1 MDDFDIWLLSK
12 QLILIILAQKS
23 ILGLLKQLMY
33 VKILH
38 LFAQNLE
45 NHTFVLF
52 CWTAKLT
59 DLVPTNL
66 ASLLTKWLYS
76 FQHFLSRVNVK
87 YLKSQ
92 ITVTS
97 PTPLTLCN
105 RVWFASTSQNQKFY
119 RLCFDKQ
126 RTTANQ
132 QQSCTSFDK
141 IRQQQ
146 RLQTAKFWTA
156 FYVAFF

>member
-23 ILGLLKQLMY
+23 ILGLLKKLMY

-38 LFAQNLE
+38 LFIQNLE

-52 CWTAKLT
+52 YWTAKLT
-59 DLVPTNL
+59 DLVPISLT
-66 ASLLTKWLYS
+66 SLLTKWLCY

-92 ITVTS
+92 ITVTN

-105 RVWFASTSQNQKFY
+105 QVWFANTSQDQKFY
-119 RLCFDKQ
+119 RLCFVKQ
-126 RTTANQ
+126 RKSTNQ
-132 QQSCTSFDK
+132 QKSCKSFDK
-141 IRQQQ
+141 IQQQQ
-146 RLQTAKFWTA
+146 RFSNC
-156 FYVAFF
+156 